1 MEALLR
7 RWISLRWRC
16 SVQQPFKAEKEE
28 QARRS
33 KQVNGEEDSRRGA
46 RLFTVTCHGVWGQ
59 RRCIAST
66 WLEQAEPVGSQIQK
80 TKGAA
85 NTTSKMRLKPKLPHY
100 ITPNLWLISEI
111 FLNQSRS
118 PVYHLQLLLK
128 D

>member
-46 RLFTVTCHGVWGQ
+46 RLFTATHRGVWGSAGALLP
-59 RRCIAST
+59 RSAHK
-66 WLEQAEPVGSQIQK
+66 LSQSATQSD
-80 TKGAA
+80 
-85 NTTSKMRLKPKLPHY
+85 SK
-100 ITPNLWLISEI
+100 N
-111 FLNQSRS
+111 
-118 PVYHLQLLLK
+118 
-128 D
+128 

>member
-7 RWISLRWRC
+7 RWISWRQRC

-46 RLFTVTCHGVWGQ
+46 RLFTMTCHGVWGQ

-66 WLEQAEPVGSQIQK
+66 WLEQAEPVGHSVRFK
-80 TKGAA
+80 K
-85 NTTSKMRLKPKLPHY
+85 LKELLILP
-100 ITPNLWLISEI
+100 
-111 FLNQSRS
+111 R
-118 PVYHLQLLLK
+118 K
-128 D
+128 CA